1 MENMEKKAPLSE
13 LVDTAMSR
21 IRELVDSNTIV
32 GTPINTPDGV
42 TVIPISRVSFGF
54 GNGGGYG
61 KSAGNFNGG
70 AGGGVRIEPVSF
82 LIIKDGVTRVL
93 PVSVPAVNTVDRV
106 LDLVPEMFDR
116 VENLVAKKREEK
128 DIL

>member
-1 MENMEKKAPLSE
+1 MDNIEKKAPLSD

-21 IRELVDSNTIV
+21 IREMTDSNTIV

-54 GNGGGYG
+54 GSGGGYG
-61 KSAGNFNGG
+61 KNAGNFAGG
-70 AGGGVRIEPVSF
+70 TGGGVRIEPVSF

-93 PVSVPAVNTVDRV
+93 PVSAPAVNTVDRV
-106 LDLVPEMFDR
+106 IELVPEVLDR
-116 VENLVAKKREEK
+116 VENFVAKKREEK
-128 DIL
+128 DVF